1 VCSRSNASAPRIK
14 VFWLLF
20 FKKVTAFFGEI
31 LMDFF
36 DSPANRSGLAIWLGT
51 AITAAV
57 QYFLL
62 HLQPPSADLL
72 GLVLGLVKVIQPE
85 NSVTVAQMQR
95 AIADVQRAMAV
106 KSPAAIGAVVADAEA
121 IVDGVVKNS

>member
-1 VCSRSNASAPRIK
+1 LVTFFQKSNCFLA
-14 VFWLLF
+14 
-20 FKKVTAFFGEI
+20 EI
-31 LMDFF
+31 LMGFF

-51 AITAAV
+51 VITAAV

-62 HLQPPSADLL
+62 HITPPSADLL

-95 AIADVQRAMAV
+95 AIADVQSAMAV

-121 IVDGVVKNS
+121 IAGGVIKSS